1 MELSVAGLAILKQ
14 SEGFRGRTYRD
25 AEGIP
30 TIGYGHKLLPRES
43 YPSGITE
50 AEATVILSRDLALS
64 EGSISRLARVP
75 LTQGQFDALVDFVF
89 NLGQGRL
96 ESSTLLKDLNAGV
109 AQRVQYQSR
118 EVEGTQSPSETL
130 DRGWGSCRDFA
141 VLFTEAARKLGFGA
155 RLVSGY
161 LHDPDHDLVG
171 SAEAGSTHAWA
182 EVFVPG
188 AGWITFDPTNRSVGG
203 RNLIPVAVAR
213 DISQCTPVS
222 GSYFGVSDNFLSM
235 DVTVS
240 VTS

>member
-1 MELSVAGLAILKQ
+1 MTASTAINLAAYLIALAFGIFAAIRWRRQGQPVLAGFGLTVDRRTLPDIGAGLAITTVAMIGILVVLTAL
-14 SEGFRGRTYRD
+14 GALFALAAGLRRRGR
-25 AEGIP
+25 
-30 TIGYGHKLLPRES
+30 
-43 YPSGITE
+43 
-50 AEATVILSRDLALS
+50 LSA
-64 EGSISRLARVP
+64 
-75 LTQGQFDALVDFVF
+75 
-89 NLGQGRL
+89 
-96 ESSTLLKDLNAGV
+96 
-109 AQRVQYQSR
+109 
-118 EVEGTQSPSETL
+118 
-130 DRGWGSCRDFA
+130 
-141 VLFTEAARKLGFGA
+141 EAARKLGFGA